1 MFCVTIYS
9 GDNMDISKNLAHQ
22 IVNNIKGIIHQDLN
36 FMDRQGMI
44 IASTNPNRVNTF
56 HEAAKACVDRKRI
69 IVIEYDNQYRG
80 SKKGINIPVEFEN
93 DIIGVIGITGKRD
106 EVEQYG
112 TIIKKMT
119 EILLKEEWI
128 KENEIQKRDNYRNL
142 LEGIIYNK
150 FQDINSMYSLEE
162 NSLKHIA
169 ISKPFINYSNTE
181 HMDKILN
188 ILDSHFHN
196 NNSVIYSF
204 VYQELVILFMDNS
217 RISIER
223 ILKSIIQNCNE
234 ILKEKIAFGVSSSFT
249 DLSASN
255 IYFNQALSSHDWQ
268 RKYENKEG
276 AILFYEDMDLGILLT
291 DISAKN
297 RTNFS
302 EKVLRN
308 LSKEDMDLYHN
319 LLSIYGKNNGSIKAI
334 SEELFMHKNT
344 IQYRLNRLYDLTGY
358 NPREYNGYII
368 LKLAFLL
375 REDSSSYSI

>member
-1 MFCVTIYS
+1 M
-9 GDNMDISKNLAHQ
+9 GDNMDISKNLASQ
-22 IVNNIKGIIHQDLN
+22 IVNNIKGIINQDLN
-36 FMDRQGMI
+36 FMDRRGVI
-44 IASTNPNRVNTF
+44 IASTDPNRVNTF

-80 SKKGINIPVEFEN
+80 SKKGINIPVEFDN
-93 DIIGVIGITGKRD
+93 DIIGVIGITGDRS

>member
-1 MFCVTIYS
+1 M
-9 GDNMDISKNLAHQ
+9 GDNMDISKNLASQ
-22 IVNNIKGIIHQDLN
+22 IVNNIKGIINQDLN
-36 FMDRQGMI
+36 FMDRRGVI
-44 IASTNPNRVNTF
+44 IASTDPNRVNTF
-56 HEAAKACVDRKRI
+56 HEAAKACVDRKKI

-80 SKKGINIPVEFEN
+80 SKKGINIPVEFDN
-93 DIIGVIGITGKRD
+93 DIIGVIGITGDRS

>member
-1 MFCVTIYS
+1 M
-9 GDNMDISKNLAHQ
+9 GDNMDISKNLASQ
-22 IVNNIKGIIHQDLN
+22 IVNNIKGIINQDLN
-36 FMDRQGMI
+36 FMDRRGVI
-44 IASTNPNRVNTF
+44 IASTDPNRVNTF
-56 HEAAKACVDRKRI
+56 HEAAKACVDRKKI

-80 SKKGINIPVEFEN
+80 SKKGINIPVEFDN
-93 DIIGVIGITGKRD
+93 DIIGVIGITGDRS

-204 VYQELVILFMDNS
+204 VYQELVILFMDKS
-217 RISIER
+217 RTSIER
-223 ILKSIIQNCNE
+223 ILKSIMQNCNE
-234 ILKEKIAFGVSSSFT
+234 ILEENIAFGVSSSFT

>member
-204 VYQELVILFMDNS
+204 VYQELVILFMDKS

-223 ILKSIIQNCNE
+223 ILKSIIRNCNE

>member
-1 MFCVTIYS
+1 M
-9 GDNMDISKNLAHQ
+9 GDNMDISKNLASQ
-22 IVNNIKGIIHQDLN
+22 IVNNIKGIINQDLN
-36 FMDRQGMI
+36 FMDRRGVI
-44 IASTNPNRVNTF
+44 IASTDPNRVNTF

-80 SKKGINIPVEFEN
+80 SKKGINIPVEFDN
-93 DIIGVIGITGKRD
+93 DIIGVIGITGDRS

-204 VYQELVILFMDNS
+204 IYQELVILFMDNS

>member
-1 MFCVTIYS
+1 MFYVTIYL
-9 GDNMDISKNLAHQ
+9 GDNMDISRNLAHQ

-93 DIIGVIGITGKRD
+93 DIIGVIGITGNRS

-128 KENEIQKRDNYRNL
+128 KENETQKRDNYRNL
-142 LEGIIYNK
+142 LEGIIYDRFKDVNL
-150 FQDINSMYSLEE
+150 MYSIDE

-169 ISKPFINYSNTE
+169 VSKPFTSYLNTE
-181 HMDKILN
+181 LVDKVLN
-188 ILDSHFHN
+188 ILDSYFHN
-196 NNSVIYSF
+196 NNKVLYSF

-217 RISIER
+217 KISLER
-223 ILKSIIQNCNE
+223 ILKAIVQSTNE
-234 ILKEKIAFGVSSSFT
+234 ILKLEIAFGVSSPFS
-249 DLSASN
+249 DLNSTN
-255 IYFNQALSSHDWQ
+255 TYFNQALSSHDWQ
-268 RKYENKEG
+268 RKYEKKEDS
-276 AILFYEDMDLGILLT
+276 ILFYEDMDLGILLT
-291 DISAKN
+291 DISTKN
-297 RTNFS
+297 RINFS
-302 EKVLRN
+302 NKVLKN
-308 LSKEDMDLYHN
+308 LSEEEIEFYHN
-319 LLSIYGKNNGSIKAI
+319 LLNIYGNNNGSIKSI

-344 IQYRLNRLYDLTGY
+344 IQYRLNRLFDLTGY
-358 NPREYNGYII
+358 NPREYNGYTI

-375 REDSSSYSI
+375 RDDSKTLSL

>member
-1 MFCVTIYS
+1 ME
-9 GDNMDISKNLAHQ
+9 ISKNLAHQ
-22 IVNNIKGIIHQDLN
+22 IVNNIRDIVNQDLN
-36 FMDRQGMI
+36 FMDRKGII
-44 IASTNPNRVNTF
+44 IASTDPSRVNTF

-80 SKKGINIPVEFEN
+80 SKKGINIPVEFDN
-93 DIIGVIGITGKRD
+93 DIIGVIGITGDRS

-204 VYQELVILFMDNS
+204 IYQELVILFMDNS

>member
-1 MFCVTIYS
+1 MIR
-9 GDNMDISKNLAHQ
+9 MEISRNLAHQ
-22 IVNNIKGIIHQDLN
+22 IVNNIKGIINQDLN
-36 FMDRQGMI
+36 FMDRRGVI
-44 IASTNPNRVNTF
+44 IASTDPNRVNTF
-56 HEAAKACVDRKRI
+56 HEAAKACVDRKKI

-80 SKKGINIPVEFEN
+80 SKKGINIPVEFDN
-93 DIIGVIGITGKRD
+93 DIIGVIGITGDRS

-204 VYQELVILFMDNS
+204 VYQELVILFMDKS

-223 ILKSIIQNCNE
+223 ILKSIIRNCNE